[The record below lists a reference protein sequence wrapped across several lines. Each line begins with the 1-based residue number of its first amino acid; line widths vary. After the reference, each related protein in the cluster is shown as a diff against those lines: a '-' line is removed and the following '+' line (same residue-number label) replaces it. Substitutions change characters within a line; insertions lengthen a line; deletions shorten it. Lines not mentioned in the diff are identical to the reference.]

1 MTAGYP
7 RAANAGTRAACE
19 ASFGDCS
26 YPNVGAVAAGAVV
39 TGMTK
44 ARCEASGQSQKD
56 AAGKWIKLPGV
67 FTTQAEWESVNREY
81 DRALYETVALGERS
95 VGYAGLSVL
104 TSGPTCAK
112 LRCAL
117 PSAIAV
123 YGCI

>member
-1 MTAGYP
+1 
-7 RAANAGTRAACE
+7 
-19 ASFGDCS
+19 
-26 YPNVGAVAAGAVV
+26 
-39 TGMTK
+39 MTK
-44 ARCEASGQSQKD
+44 ARCEASGKSQKD
-56 AAGKWIKLPGV
+56 EAGKWIKLPGK
-67 FTTQAEWESVNREY
+67 FTPRAEWESVNREY
-81 DRALYETVALGERS
+81 DTRALYDTVALGERS